1 MIERSFV
8 KYGLEIKDKLGID
21 FLPGIMCYKL
31 LRGSQES
38 LVKVIRFIEFKFLW
52 RLTAFGNTVGLSAV
66 KKTNNLRRTK
76 KDACT
81 V

>member
-1 MIERSFV
+1 MVERSFK
-8 KYGLEIKDKLGID
+8 KYGFEIKDRLGID

-31 LRGSQES
+31 PSGSQERS
-38 LVKVIRFIEFKFLW
+38 IKIIRFVEFKFLW
-52 RLTAFGNTVGLSAV
+52 RLAAFGNTVGLSAV
-66 KKTNNLRRTK
+66 KKTNNLHRTK